1 MFYIVESFDGH
12 FLTNRKSTGSMYQS
26 RSSWSK
32 NFDDAK
38 VFSTQG
44 AATRSANDNGE
55 KGYWVMEAGLALGKV
70 VKTVSIEND

>member
-12 FLTNRKSTGSMYQS
+12 YLTNRKSTGSMYQS

-32 NFDDAK
+32 NLDDAK
-38 VFSTQG
+38 AFSTQG

-55 KGYWVMEAGLALGKV
+55 KGYWVVEARLVLLEV